1 MLTLFTYNKS
11 FLNAYFIKKKKKKP
25 KPMFGGLHCLKLF
38 CILILF
44 LYCKKK
50 KKSKIKNTKTYIC
63 SVFPEAD
70 ATEPCLGFQSD
81 FSSSGDGFALI
92 HSHTLIQS
100 LFDQSLRICKD
111 NHSRLKVDSAG
122 MNKDNWLSTVYPNAC
137 QLTMVYS
144 N

>member
-11 FLNAYFIKKKKKKP
+11 FLNAYFIKKKKKTKTNVWWST
-25 KPMFGGLHCLKLF
+25 LF
-38 CILILF
+38 KTILYFNSFSVLQ
-44 LYCKKK
+44 KK
-50 KKSKIKNTKTYIC
+50 KKSKIKNTKTYIR